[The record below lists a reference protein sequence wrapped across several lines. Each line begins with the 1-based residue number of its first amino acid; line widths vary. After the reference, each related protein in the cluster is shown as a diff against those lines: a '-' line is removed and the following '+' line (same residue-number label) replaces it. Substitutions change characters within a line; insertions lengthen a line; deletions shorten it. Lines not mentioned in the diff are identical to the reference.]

1 MYFFQLWCATGV
13 NLSGGRTRDGGDIV
27 GASVFYS
34 HPPSDDENGKA
45 DESDSDAEN
54 EEINKIN
61 EELKVKY
68 PQFMVQLVTN

>member
-1 MYFFQLWCATGV
+1 M

-34 HPPSDDENGKA
+34 HPQSDDENENV
-45 DESDSDAEN
+45 DEPNDAIDDN

-61 EELKVKY
+61 DELKVI
-68 PQFMVQLVTN
+68 

>member
-1 MYFFQLWCATGV
+1 M

-34 HPPSDDENGKA
+34 HPQSDDENENV
-45 DESDSDAEN
+45 DEPNDATDDN

-61 EELKVKY
+61 DELKVI
-68 PQFMVQLVTN
+68 